1 MLILNPY
8 KMKHQKIITQ
18 QYSNL
23 EEKLNVWSHAFG
35 IFLSIIALVLLMT
48 KAIEKGNIWMMISF
62 PIFGISLIL
71 LYLASTLYHSAK
83 DPSKRFKLKIF
94 DHAAIYVLI
103 AGSYTPFTLV
113 SLNGETGWFIF
124 SIVWILAFTGI
135 ILKLFFTGRF
145 KVLSTAMYVLMGWLI
160 IFYFKELT
168 ANLHSDGVFYLI
180 LGGVFYTIGAVLYS
194 IKKIKF
200 NHAIFHVFVLG
211 GSFCHFLSV
220 YLYI

>member
-1 MLILNPY
+1 
-8 KMKHQKIITQ
+8 MKQQKIITQ

-83 DPSKRFKLKIF
+83 NPSKRFKLKIF

-180 LGGVFYTIGAVLYS
+180 LGGVCYTIGAVLYS

>member
-8 KMKHQKIITQ
+8 KMKQQKIITQ

-180 LGGVFYTIGAVLYS
+180 IGGVFYTIGAVLYS

-200 NHAIFHVFVLG
+200 NQAIFHVFVLG

>member
-1 MLILNPY
+1 
-8 KMKHQKIITQ
+8 MKQQKIITQ

-168 ANLHSDGVFYLI
+168 ANLNSDGVFYLI
-180 LGGVFYTIGAVLYS
+180 IGGVFYTIGAVLYS

>member
-8 KMKHQKIITQ
+8 KMKQQKIITQ

-168 ANLHSDGVFYLI
+168 ANLNSDGVFYLI
-180 LGGVFYTIGAVLYS
+180 IGGVFYTIGAVLYS